1 MRAKVKW
8 MLAGLLLI
16 SVLFIS
22 SLEKRHVIS
31 TSVGEIF
38 SSGEDFIV
46 MRKWIA
52 SFVQEERQTI
62 PVQYDGPSINAYESI
77 QPFQDGVMIS
87 YPSAIQVQA
96 EKNGLVIFTG
106 ITRQTGKTVTV
117 LYDDGDEVTYG
128 FVGTFSKMPY
138 TSVKAGD
145 ALAILD
151 DQTLFFKVKRDG
163 QYIESSELAS
173 YLLGIDTE

>member
-1 MRAKVKW
+1 MRTKLKW
-8 MLAGLLLI
+8 LLAIVLLM
-16 SVLFIS
+16 SVLIIS
-22 SLEKRHVIS
+22 SLEKRQLIS
-31 TSVGEIF
+31 TSIGEVF

-52 SFVQEERQTI
+52 SFIDEERQTV
-62 PVQYDGPSINAYESI
+62 PVHFTGNTITSYESV

-87 YPSAIQVQA
+87 YPTAINVQA

-106 ITRQTGKTVTV
+106 ITRKTGKTVTV

-128 FVGTFSKMPY
+128 FVGSFSKMPY

-145 ALAILD
+145 TLASLD
-151 DQTLFFKVKRDG
+151 EQTMFFKVKRDG
-163 QYIESSELAS
+163 QYMEPSELAT
-173 YLLGIDTE
+173 YLLGIEP